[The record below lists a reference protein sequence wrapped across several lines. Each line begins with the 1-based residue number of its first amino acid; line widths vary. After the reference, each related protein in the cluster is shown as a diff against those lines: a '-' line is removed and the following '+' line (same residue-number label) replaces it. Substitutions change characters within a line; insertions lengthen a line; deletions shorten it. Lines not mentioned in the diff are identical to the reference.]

1 MNAILIS
8 IFLTFGWQFLGRNWE
23 TEATFEGERTNLY
36 GKEGPISSLPPS
48 ITCASTDATDN
59 WLLASAGMTIPL
71 HAVGDVGDQRGQVI
85 VTRSMGCCIDADSKS
100 IAAETYS

>member
-1 MNAILIS
+1 MEQCKASYIMFGTLIIWLPGAQLIYGVHELRLGAVTNGATRLTKGLVNAILIS

-48 ITCASTDATDN
+48 ITCAR
-59 WLLASAGMTIPL
+59 LCE
-71 HAVGDVGDQRGQVI
+71 H
-85 VTRSMGCCIDADSKS
+85 
-100 IAAETYS
+100 